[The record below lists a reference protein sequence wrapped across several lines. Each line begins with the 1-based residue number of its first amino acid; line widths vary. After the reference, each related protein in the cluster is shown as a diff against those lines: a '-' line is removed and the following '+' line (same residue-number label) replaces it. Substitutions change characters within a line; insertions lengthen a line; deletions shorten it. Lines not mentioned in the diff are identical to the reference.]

1 MKKYLEAM
9 RCEFKFHLNYRLNL
23 FFGVSYHPII
33 LLVYYFLWTF
43 IYRAGGSIG
52 DYSLGGMLT
61 YYLITGL
68 LGMFVP
74 IFAYYTMTENIKK
87 GDLIFFLTRPLDFL
101 GYYYFAILTGC
112 LIWSMSAIIVSLPFI
127 LWWRNILIFPCINGM
142 LKGLIFTIIAF
153 NMALTLGF
161 ILNLLTFFIGDPFG
175 ISGFYDFLIS
185 LLGGWVLPLDVL
197 PGFIQYLPFKFLY
210 YIPAR
215 AFMNYPISL
224 TKELLTAM
232 LWLVFFFAV
241 IRFMWIMGIKKYE
254 AFGG

>member
-1 MKKYLEAM
+1 
-9 RCEFKFHLNYRLNL
+9 
-23 FFGVSYHPII
+23 
-33 LLVYYFLWTF
+33 
-43 IYRAGGSIG
+43 
-52 DYSLGGMLT
+52 
-61 YYLITGL
+61 
-68 LGMFVP
+68 
-74 IFAYYTMTENIKK
+74 
-87 GDLIFFLTRPLDFL
+87 
-101 GYYYFAILTGC
+101 
-112 LIWSMSAIIVSLPFI
+112 
-127 LWWRNILIFPCINGM
+127 
-142 LKGLIFTIIAF
+142 
-153 NMALTLGF
+153 MALTLGF